1 MSSNDSKPED
11 RSGQMRS
18 ADDQSA
24 APDQGISQGGGH
36 DEKLDER
43 LEQLKSK
50 LESTE
55 KSVQQRK
62 DAAESHNTQDARAGI
77 GHAFRLSS
85 EFIAGVVVGAGIGY
99 LVDTFFGTSPW
110 GLIFFLLL
118 GFAAAV
124 LNVLRAAGMVAESQ
138 MRLKP
143 AHELHK
149 QHENDDSGS
158 AAKK

>member
-1 MSSNDSKPED
+1 MSEKDTKSAPNRRNSSSPDGDD
-11 RSGQMRS
+11 R
-18 ADDQSA
+18 
-24 APDQGISQGGGH
+24 
-36 DEKLDER
+36 LDER

-50 LESTE
+50 LEE
-55 KSVQQRK
+55 ARPVDKYAKNGPNGGQVAG
-62 DAAESHNTQDARAGI
+62 DRAGI
-77 GHAFRLSS
+77 GQAFRLSS

-110 GLIFFLLL
+110 GMIVFFLL

-124 LNVLRAAGMVAESQ
+124 LNVMRAAGMVAESQ

-143 AHELHK
+143 AQDMHN
-149 QHENDDSGS
+149 QQQDDESDG